1 MNNDALEPRTHGGA
15 PLRVWDANCCNG
27 VSRAKSSRFY
37 AMGYSV
43 RTDGWRYT
51 AWAPWNTS
59 ALQGDLT
66 GALLGEELY
75 DHRLNRWGAS
85 ANYSAFE
92 NENVV
97 HDPQWKGVK
106 AEHMA
111 LLKGMFG
118 ETR

>member
-1 MNNDALEPRTHGGA
+1 
-15 PLRVWDANCCNG
+15 
-27 VSRAKSSRFY
+27 
-37 AMGYSV
+37 MGYLTV

-85 ANYSAFE
+85 LPRTTAPLRTKTWCTILSGR
-92 NENVV
+92 
-97 HDPQWKGVK
+97 P
-106 AEHMA
+106 
-111 LLKGMFG
+111 
-118 ETR
+118 